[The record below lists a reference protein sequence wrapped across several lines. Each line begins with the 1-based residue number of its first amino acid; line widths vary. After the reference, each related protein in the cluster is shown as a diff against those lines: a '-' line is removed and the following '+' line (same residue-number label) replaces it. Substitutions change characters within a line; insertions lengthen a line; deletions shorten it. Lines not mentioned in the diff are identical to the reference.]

1 MINKKIKVVP
11 NGVNT
16 DQFEPINKEKQR
28 KWMEN
33 YFRVEF
39 SSDLNIINVG
49 RLSQEKGIQYLS
61 KSLKYLPPATKL
73 FIVGDRCIC
82 FTSHKHGG
90 WFI

>member
-1 MINKKIKVVP
+1 MINKKVKIVP

-16 DQFEPINKEKQR
+16 NQFRPLNKEEQR

-49 RLSQEKGIQYLS
+49 RLSQEKGIQYLI
-61 KSLKYLPPATKL
+61 KSLKYLSPATKL
-73 FIVGDRCIC
+73 FLVGDGCIC
-82 FTSHKHGG
+82 FARGKHGG
-90 WFI
+90 